1 MSLCLEA
8 SSGSPP
14 PEKADVPKIV
24 RRSANY
30 HPCVWGD
37 HFLAYS
43 SPDHAIPDHDT
54 KQKIQELKE
63 EVKKLLVAAAHQPDQ
78 QLKLID
84 DLQRLGVAYHFE
96 AEINLALGN
105 MNGVFSELFGT
116 KSEDDL
122 RIVALCFRLLRQQ
135 GYDVSSD
142 VFNKFKDE
150 SKGMFKDCLS
160 TDVEGLLSL
169 YEAAHLRVH
178 GEDILEE
185 ALVFTTSQL
194 EHLKDQLQN
203 PLAAQVIHALKI
215 PIWRSVNRAEARHYI
230 SVYSEDNSH
239 NTSLLL
245 FAKLDFNQLQKL
257 HQEELA
263 NIYRWWKKFNFKEEL
278 PFARDRWVECY
289 FWGLGLY
296 FEPQYTLA
304 RTILAK
310 VFSIMIV
317 LDDIYDV
324 YATLEEVTLLTDA
337 IDRWDI
343 SASDQLPDY
352 MKYFYQILLDF
363 YAETEEDLSKEGLPL
378 YRLQY
383 AKDAMKQLTRS
394 YQYEAECLYKGLV
407 PTMDEYMHHALV
419 TAALTIL
426 GIHSFMG
433 IGDMVTKESL
443 DWISNFPLLIKAGC
457 LFCRLTDDMIELE
470 AEKETVDT
478 ASAVDCYM
486 KQHGV
491 SKEHTFSEF
500 RKQIVHAWKDINSEC
515 LLPTAVPMPLIHT
528 AFNMVRVTYL
538 LYQDIDGFTTSETK
552 TKEILTPVLVDSIPI

>member
-1 MSLCLEA
+1 MSVCLQA
-8 SSGSPP
+8 SSSSHPP
-14 PEKADVPKIV
+14 VKEGVPEIV

-43 SPDHAIPDHDT
+43 GPDHAIPDHDT
-54 KQKIQELKE
+54 ERKIQELKE
-63 EVKKLLVAAAHQPDQ
+63 EVKEMLLSAAPQPNQ

-84 DLQRLGVAYHFE
+84 DLQRLGLAYHFE
-96 AEINLALGN
+96 AEINLALHD
-105 MNGVFSELFGT
+105 MNGIFSELFAN

-122 RIVALCFRLLRQQ
+122 RMVALCFRLLRQQ

-142 VFNKFKDE
+142 VFKQFKDE
-150 SKGMFKDCLS
+150 NKGTFKDCLS
-160 TDVEGLLSL
+160 KDVEGLLSL
-169 YEAAHLRVH
+169 YEAAHLRLH

-185 ALVFTTSQL
+185 ALAFTTSQL
-194 EHLKDQLQN
+194 EQLKGQLKN
-203 PLAAQVIHALKI
+203 PLAAQVTHALKI
-215 PIWRSVNRAEARHYI
+215 PIWRSVNRAEARRYI
-230 SVYSEDNSH
+230 SVYSEDDSH
-239 NTSLLL
+239 NEALLL
-245 FAKLDFNQLQKL
+245 FAKLDFNLLQKL
-257 HQEELA
+257 HQGELA
-263 NIYRWWKKFNFKEEL
+263 NIYRWWEKFNFKEKL

-296 FEPQYTLA
+296 FEPQYALA
-304 RTILAK
+304 RTILTK
-310 VFSIMIV
+310 VFSLMIV

-324 YATLEEVTLLTDA
+324 YGTLEEVTLLTDA
-337 IDRWDI
+337 IDRLDI
-343 SASDQLPDY
+343 SALDQLPDY

-363 YAETEEDLSKEGLPL
+363 YAEVEEDLSKEGLPL
-378 YRLQY
+378 YRVQY

-394 YQYEAECLYKGLV
+394 YQYEAECLDKGLV
-407 PTMDEYMHHALV
+407 PTMDEYMHHGLV

-426 GIHSFMG
+426 GIHSFLG
-433 IGDMVTKESL
+433 IRDMVTEKSL
-443 DWISNFPLLIKAGC
+443 DWISHFPLLIRAGC

-470 AEKETVDT
+470 AEKKTVDT
-478 ASAVDCYM
+478 ASAVECYM

-500 RKQIVHAWKDINSEC
+500 RKQIVDAWIDINSEC
-515 LLPTAVPMPLIHT
+515 LRPTAVPMPLIST
-528 AFNMVRVTYL
+528 AFNMVRVTNL

>member
-1 MSLCLEA
+1 MSVCVQA
-8 SSGSPP
+8 TSGSPP
-14 PEKADVPKIV
+14 PKKEDVPEIV

-54 KQKIQELKE
+54 KQKILELKE
-63 EVKKLLVAAAHQPDQ
+63 EVKKMLLAAAHQPDQ

-84 DLQRLGVAYHFE
+84 DLQRLGLAYHFE
-96 AEINLALGN
+96 AEINLALSN
-105 MNGVFSELFGT
+105 MNGIFSELLGS
-116 KSEDDL
+116 KSECDL
-122 RIVALCFRLLRQQ
+122 RMVALCFRLLRQQ
-135 GYDVSSD
+135 GYDVSSA

-150 SKGMFKDCLS
+150 STGTFKDCLS
-160 TDVEGLLSL
+160 KDVEGLLSL

-185 ALVFTTSQL
+185 ALTFTTSQL
-194 EHLKDQLQN
+194 QHLKAQLKN
-203 PLAAQVIHALKI
+203 PLAAQVNHALKI
-215 PIWRSVNRAEARHYI
+215 PIWRSVNRAEARRYI
-230 SVYSEDNSH
+230 PVYGEDDSH
-239 NTSLLL
+239 NADLLL
-245 FAKLDFNQLQKL
+245 FAKLDFNLLQKL
-257 HQEELA
+257 HQGELA
-263 NIYRWWKKFNFKEEL
+263 NIYRWWKNFNFKEKL

-289 FWGLGLY
+289 FWVLGLY
-296 FEPQYTLA
+296 FEPQYALA
-304 RTILAK
+304 RSISTK
-310 VFSIMIV
+310 VFSLMIV

-324 YATLEEVTLLTDA
+324 YGTLEEVTLMTDA
-337 IDRWDI
+337 IDRLDI
-343 SASDQLPDY
+343 SALDQLPDY

-363 YAETEEDLSKEGLPL
+363 YAEIEEDLSKEGLPI
-378 YRLQY
+378 YRVKY
-383 AKDAMKQLTRS
+383 AKDAIRQLTRS

-407 PTMDEYMHHALV
+407 PTMDEYMKHALV

-443 DWISNFPLLIKAGC
+443 DWLSNFPLLIKAGC

-491 SKEHTFSEF
+491 SKEETFSEF
-500 RKQIVHAWKDINSEC
+500 RKQIVEAWKDINSEC
-515 LLPTAVPMPLIHT
+515 VRPTAVPMPLINT

-538 LYQDIDGFTTSETK
+538 LYQDIDGFTTAETK